1 VKVLVVGNGGRE
13 HAIAHVLLQ
22 SEQVERVFCIPG
34 NGGTAL
40 NPRCQNFAFA
50 ATDFAAIARVVN
62 THGVSLVVVGPEA
75 PLAVGIVDFLR
86 DRKIPVFGPT
96 QAGAQ
101 IEASK
106 SWAKALMFEA
116 GIPTAAAATFTELAA
131 AKAYLQQTGAP
142 IVIKADGLAAGKGVT
157 VAMEL
162 DEAIAAVEAIL
173 GGQFGSAG
181 SSLVIEEFMEGREVS
196 VLALTDG
203 RTVRPLIPA
212 QDHKRIGEGD
222 TGPNTG
228 GMGTYAPAPLVTPE
242 LMARIETEVLQPTV
256 AALAARGIDYRGVLY
271 AGLMITPEGNPR
283 VVEFNCRFGD
293 PETQVVLPLLE
304 TPLHEL
310 LLACVEQRL
319 GDLPPIAWK
328 PGAAGCVVVAANGYP
343 GSFTKGT
350 PITGLAA
357 AEATGA
363 MVFHAGTRL
372 VRGNGDGGDR
382 LVSDGGRVLGVTA
395 IGADFDAAFAT
406 VYAAI
411 AAIDYPDKTYR
422 RDIGY
427 QVRHQPWDQLPLP
440 DSAAGQDQGNLPS
453 PTSP

>member
-1 VKVLVVGNGGRE
+1 MKVLVVGNGGRE
-13 HAIAHVLLQ
+13 HTIAHMLLK

-50 ATDFAAIARVVN
+50 ATDFEAIARVAQ
-62 THGVSLVVVGPEA
+62 TQGVSLVVVGPEA

-86 DRKIPVFGPT
+86 GRQIPVFGPT

-106 SWAKALMFEA
+106 SWAKTLMAEA
-116 GIPTAAAATFTELAA
+116 GVPTAQSATFTELAPA
-131 AKAYLQQTGAP
+131 RDYLQQTGAP
-142 IVIKADGLAAGKGVT
+142 IVVKADGLAAGKGVT
-157 VAMEL
+157 VAMTL
-162 DEAIAAVEAIL
+162 DEALKAVESIF

-181 SSLVIEEFMEGREVS
+181 SSVVIEEFMEGREVS

-203 RTVRPLIPA
+203 KAVRPLIPA

-228 GMGTYAPAPLVTPE
+228 GMGTYAPAPLVTPD

-256 AALAARGIDYRGVLY
+256 RALAARGIDYRGVLY
-271 AGLMITPEGNPR
+271 AGLMITPEGDPK

-310 LLACVEQRL
+310 MLACVEQRL
-319 GDLPPIAWK
+319 AQFPPIAWK
-328 PGAAGCVVVAANGYP
+328 SGVAGCVVVAAQGYP
-343 GSFTKGT
+343 GSFAKGT
-350 PITGLAA
+350 PIAGLAE
-357 AEATGA
+357 AEAVGA

-372 VRGNGDGGDR
+372 VRSSGNTDR

-395 IGADFDAAFAT
+395 IGADFDEAFGT
-406 VYAAI
+406 VYRAI
-411 AAIDYPDKTYR
+411 EAIDYTEKTYR

-427 QVRHQPWDQLPLP
+427 QVRQQPWETLPLP
-440 DSAAGQDQGNLPS
+440 GAIAASDPM
-453 PTSP
+453 PTEAP

>member
-1 VKVLVVGNGGRE
+1 MKVLVVGNGGRE
-13 HAIAHVLLQ
+13 HTIAHMLLQ

-50 ATDFAAIARVVN
+50 ATDFEAIARVVK
-62 THGVSLVVVGPEA
+62 THGVSLVVVGPES

-86 DRKIPVFGPT
+86 ERHIPAFGPT

-106 SWAKALMFEA
+106 SWAKELMVAA
-116 GIPTAAAATFTELAA
+116 GVPTAKSATFTELAPA
-131 AKAYLQQTGAP
+131 RAYLEQVGAP
-142 IVIKADGLAAGKGVT
+142 IVVKADGLAAGKGVT

-162 DEAIAAVEAIL
+162 PEAIAAVEAIL

-181 SSLVIEEFMEGREVS
+181 SSVVIEEFMEGREVS

-203 RTVRPLIPA
+203 KTVRPLIPA

-242 LMARIETEVLQPTV
+242 LMARIEAEVLQPTV
-256 AALAARGIDYRGVLY
+256 QALADRGIDYRGVLY
-271 AGLMITPEGNPR
+271 AGLMITPAGDPR

-319 GDLPPIAWK
+319 DQLPPIAWK
-328 PGAAGCVVVAANGYP
+328 PGVAGCVVVAAQGYP
-343 GSFTKGT
+343 GSFAKST
-350 PITGLAA
+350 PISGLEAA
-357 AEATGA
+357 TAEGA
-363 MVFHAGTRL
+363 MIFHAGTRL
-372 VRGNGDGGDR
+372 ARANGNGGDR

-395 IGADFDAAFAT
+395 IGPDFDAAFGT
-406 VYAAI
+406 IYRAI
-411 AAIDYPDKTYR
+411 GAIDYADKTYR

-427 QVRHQPWDQLPLP
+427 QVRQQPWETLPAP
-440 DSAAGQDQGNLPS
+440 GSAASTGEITAEAP
-453 PTSP
+453 

>member
-1 VKVLVVGNGGRE
+1 MKVLVVGNGGRE
-13 HAIAHVLLQ
+13 HTIAHMLLQ

-50 ATDFAAIARVVN
+50 ATDFEAIARVVN
-62 THGVSLVVVGPEA
+62 THGVSLVVVGPES
-75 PLAVGIVDFLR
+75 PLAVGIVDFLQE
-86 DRKIPVFGPT
+86 RKIPAFGPT

-106 SWAKALMFEA
+106 SWAKDLMAAA
-116 GIPTAAAATFTELAA
+116 GVPTAHSATFTELAPA
-131 AKAYLQQTGAP
+131 RDYLQQVGAP
-142 IVIKADGLAAGKGVT
+142 IVVKADGLAAGKGVT

-162 DEAIAAVEAIL
+162 PEAIAAVEAIL

-181 SSLVIEEFMEGREVS
+181 SSVVIEEFMEGREVS

-203 RTVRPLIPA
+203 KTVRSLIPA

-228 GMGTYAPAPLVTPE
+228 GMGTYAPAPWVTPE

-256 AALAARGIDYRGVLY
+256 QALAARGIDYRGVLY
-271 AGLMITPEGNPR
+271 AGLMITPAGDPR

-319 GDLPPIAWK
+319 DQLPPIAWK
-328 PGAAGCVVVAANGYP
+328 AGVAGCVVVAAQGYP
-343 GSFTKGT
+343 GSFAKST
-350 PITGLAA
+350 PIAGLDAA
-357 AEATGA
+357 IAEGA
-363 MVFHAGTRL
+363 MIFHAGTRL
-372 VRGNGDGGDR
+372 ARANGDGGDR

-395 IGADFDAAFAT
+395 IGADFDAAFGTIYRAIGAIN
-406 VYAAI
+406 YA
-411 AAIDYPDKTYR
+411 DKTYR

-427 QVRHQPWDQLPLP
+427 QVRQQPWDT
-440 DSAAGQDQGNLPS
+440 LPS
-453 PTSP
+453 TSSPTASSEITTEAP